1 MLRRF
6 FAVISGLFAM
16 MIVIT
21 FTQIANVKLFYPPPA
36 GLDFNDNAAVAA
48 YAQAMPWQ
56 AMAVVVLGWLLGTF
70 IGAAVAARI
79 SKDHV
84 MTCALVIGVV
94 DVVLTAINALS
105 IPHPAW
111 ALGMGLL
118 LPIPLAWLAGK
129 LVQKGLP
136 STR

>member
-21 FTQIANVKLFYPPPA
+21 FTQIANVKLFTPPPA
-36 GLDFNDNAAVAA
+36 GFDFNDKAAVAA
-48 YAQAMPWQ
+48 YAQTMPWQ

-84 MTCALVIGVV
+84 MACALTIGVV
-94 DVVLTAINALS
+94 DVVLTAVNALS

-111 ALGMGLL
+111 ALAMGLL
-118 LPIPLAWLAGK
+118 LPVPLAWLAGK
-129 LVQKGLP
+129 IAQNGLA

>member
-1 MLRRF
+1 MFRSF
-6 FAVISGLFAM
+6 FALISGLFAM

-36 GLDFNDNAAVAA
+36 GLDFNDKAAVAA
-48 YAQAMPWQ
+48 YAQTMPWQ

-70 IGAAVAARI
+70 IGATVAARI

-84 MTCALVIGVV
+84 MACAMIIGIL

-105 IPHPAW
+105 IPHPNW
-111 ALGMGLL
+111 ALAMGLL
-118 LPIPLAWLAGK
+118 LPAPLAWLAGK
-129 LVQKGLP
+129 LAQKGLP